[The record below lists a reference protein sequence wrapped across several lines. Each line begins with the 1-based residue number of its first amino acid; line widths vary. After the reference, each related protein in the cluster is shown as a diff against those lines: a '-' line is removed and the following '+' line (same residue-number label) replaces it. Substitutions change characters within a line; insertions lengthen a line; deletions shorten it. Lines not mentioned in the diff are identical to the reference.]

1 MMALALLAS
10 RGGSPPPPV
19 VLLVVPAVFFAVSW
33 FSNRLMGLPALY
45 AAFPADPTDPIE
57 TKLGWLQVEFG
68 ALRGH
73 SPISLKVGRRC
84 LHLKQPFPFQPAW
97 WQGPASIPWSQ
108 IRVEKE
114 AGASFWAFLS
124 AAEFR
129 LGAEGRVIRLRG
141 KAARRLQAEVKLHQ
155 EGGVPMPGG
164 SPRPDGAPAA
174 GAIRPR

>member
-1 MMALALLAS
+1 MMALALLVS
-10 RGGSPPPPV
+10 RGGPPPPPFV
-19 VLLVVPAVFFAVSW
+19 FLLVPAVFLAISW

-57 TKLGWLQVEFG
+57 RSLGWPQVEFG

-97 WQGPASIPWSQ
+97 WQGPASIPWDQ
-108 IRVEKE
+108 IRVEKAADE
-114 AGASFWAFLS
+114 SSWAFLS

-129 LGAEGRVIRLRG
+129 LGADGRVIRLRG
-141 KAARRLQAEVKLHQ
+141 RAARTLQAKVREKQGHA
-155 EGGVPMPGG
+155 GGPSCGTGLPPG
-164 SPRPDGAPAA
+164 P

>member
-10 RGGSPPPPV
+10 RGGPPPPPI
-19 VLLVVPAVFFAVSW
+19 VLLLIPVVFLLVSW
-33 FSNRLMGLPALY
+33 LTNRLMGIPTLY

-57 TKLGWLQVEFG
+57 RNLGWQQVEFG

-73 SPISLKVGRRC
+73 SPMSLKAGRRC

-97 WQGPASIPWSQ
+97 WQGPASIPWNQ
-108 IRVEKE
+108 IQIEKE
-114 AGASFWAFLS
+114 ASESSWAFMS

-129 LGAEGRVIRLRG
+129 LGAEGRMIRLRG
-141 KAARRLQAEVKLHQ
+141 KAARTLQAKVKEKQGTGFLS
-155 EGGVPMPGG
+155 PSAAPGQ
-164 SPRPDGAPAA
+164 

>member
-10 RGGSPPPPV
+10 RGGPPPPFV
-19 VLLVVPAVFFAVSW
+19 FLLVPAVFLVISW

-57 TKLGWLQVEFG
+57 RSLGWPQVEFG

-73 SPISLKVGRRC
+73 SPISLKAGRRC

-97 WQGPASIPWSQ
+97 WQGPASIPWDQ

-114 AGASFWAFLS
+114 ASESSWAFLS

-129 LGAEGRVIRLRG
+129 LGADGRVIRLRG
-141 KAARRLQAEVKLHQ
+141 KAARTLQAMVLEKQ
-155 EGGVPMPGG
+155 GAGIGFYPDRNSPGH
-164 SPRPDGAPAA
+164 

>member
-1 MMALALLAS
+1 MMLLALLAS

-19 VLLVVPAVFFAVSW
+19 VLLLVPVVFLLISW

-57 TKLGWLQVEFG
+57 RNLGWQQVEFG

-73 SPISLKVGRRC
+73 SPISLKAGRRC

-97 WQGPASIPWSQ
+97 WQGPASIPWDQ

-114 AGASFWAFLS
+114 ASESTWAFLS

-129 LGAEGRVIRLRG
+129 LGRDGRVIRLRG
-141 KAARRLQAEVKLHQ
+141 KAARTLQAKVREKQ
-155 EGGVPMPGG
+155 GSTGG
-164 SPRPDGAPAA
+164 SAYGTGLPPGQ

>member
-1 MMALALLAS
+1 MALVMLAS

-19 VLLVVPAVFFAVSW
+19 VLLVVPVVFLAVSW

-57 TKLGWLQVEFG
+57 RNLGWQQVEFG

-73 SPISLKVGRRC
+73 SPISLKAGRRC

-97 WQGPASIPWSQ
+97 WQGPASIPWDL

-114 AGASFWAFLS
+114 ASESSWAFLS

-129 LGAEGRVIRLRG
+129 LGAEGRMIRLRG
-141 KAARRLQAEVKLHQ
+141 KAARTLQAKVRERQ
-155 EGGVPMPGG
+155 GAGPGQPSG
-164 SPRPDGAPAA
+164 SSLPPGQ